1 LRYTSRNL
9 KCHELIGLEVTVLD
23 HSSKSLSG
31 ISGRVVWETKNMLV
45 IEGEGREVMVPKLYG
60 RFSFKLPSGDTVVI
74 DGGEVLGRPEER
86 PRRCG

>member
-1 LRYTSRNL
+1 M
-9 KCHELIGLEVTVLD
+9 GLEVTVLD
-23 HSSKSLSG
+23 HSSKSLGG

-45 IEGEGREVMVPKLYG
+45 IEREGREVMVPKLYG

-74 DGGEVLGRPEER
+74 DGGEILGRPEER

>member
-45 IEGEGREVMVPKLYG
+45 IEGEGRELMVPKLHG

-74 DGGEVLGRPEER
+74 DGGEILGRPEER

>member
-1 LRYTSRNL
+1 MRYTSRNL

-45 IEGEGREVMVPKLYG
+45 IEGEGREGMVPKLYG
-60 RFSFKLPSGDTVVI
+60 GFSFKLPSGDTVVI

>member
-1 LRYTSRNL
+1 MRYTSRNL